1 MKTITTKAIV
11 LSRINYGEADKI
23 LTLLTSEQGK
33 VSVIAKGVR
42 KPKSKLAGGAEL
54 FSVSDISY
62 LDTPKE
68 LKTLVSARL
77 SKNFG
82 AIVKDLHVTTAA
94 YDIIKYAGLYTES
107 LCEDDFFWITVSCL
121 EALNSGASYEIV
133 FVWFGVHLLQL
144 AGHAINTSVTEGT
157 EQGAYMFDQ
166 QEMNFYEH
174 PQGVLRQNHI
184 KLLRVM
190 LANRLDKVERIQNAQ
205 QYCQEMMP
213 LITQTL
219 KIYSIKNL

>member
-1 MKTITTKAIV
+1 MKTIATKAIV

-62 LDTPKE
+62 IDTPKE
-68 LKTLVSARL
+68 LKTLISARL
-77 SKNFG
+77 SKNYG
-82 AIVKDLHVTTAA
+82 NIVKDLHTTNAA

-121 EALNSGASYEIV
+121 EALHRGNAHEVV
-133 FVWFGVHLLQL
+133 FVWFGVRLLQL
-144 AGHAINTSVTEGT
+144 AGHAIDTRVSVGT
-157 EQGAYMFDQ
+157 QTTYIFDQ
-166 QEMNFYEH
+166 QEMCFREH
-174 PQGVLRQNHI
+174 PQGMLQQNHI
-184 KLLRVM
+184 KLMRIM
-190 LANRLDKVERIQNAQ
+190 LANSLEKVERIQNAQ
-205 QYCQEMMP
+205 QYCHDMVP
-213 LITQTL
+213 LMAQTL